1 MIFHLYKHFLLQVQL
16 RSICAGVGRGVGD
29 RQGEYIVIVF
39 VTCIR
44 KCLCNVEK
52 SGKFLSGFLN
62 LDHHSIPPFPL
73 LASAPPASA
82 SPCLLSSPG
91 PPPFHPKILMLLYSS
106 RLFFL
111 SHLVLLILRKK
122 ILYQV
127 LDLIFKQK
135 KTKKHKSRECMNQAN
150 FNERHLFCVSIRK

>member
-82 SPCLLSSPG
+82 SPA
-91 PPPFHPKILMLLYSS
+91 PPPSLPSQNPDAT
-106 RLFFL
+106 LFLTIIF
-111 SHLVLLILRKK
+111 SFTPCLVNFKK
-122 ILYQV
+122 EDFISGAWFDFQTNKKNRNIKV
-127 LDLIFKQK
+127 ASVWIKQ
-135 KTKKHKSRECMNQAN
+135 T
-150 FNERHLFCVSIRK
+150 